1 MQSLTNEK
9 INDNTGLTAEEAE
22 ARRLAQLRARL
33 NSREPAEEFARMVVA
48 RVEAYVRDL
57 EGNKGLPLHEMIVT
71 AAERPLLKW
80 AMDKCE
86 GNQKKAA
93 VLLGI
98 NRNTLHK
105 KLVFHGF
112 LKDSSF

>member
-33 NSREPAEEFARMVVA
+33 NSRELAEEFARMVVA

-86 GNQKKAA
+86 GNQKKPRFYSASTA
-93 VLLGI
+93 I
-98 NRNTLHK
+98 RCIKNWFSTD
-105 KLVFHGF
+105 F
-112 LKDSSF
+112 

>member
-9 INDNTGLTAEEAE
+9 INDNMGLTAEEAE

-33 NSREPAEEFARMVVA
+33 NSRELA
-48 RVEAYVRDL
+48 VEAYVRDL